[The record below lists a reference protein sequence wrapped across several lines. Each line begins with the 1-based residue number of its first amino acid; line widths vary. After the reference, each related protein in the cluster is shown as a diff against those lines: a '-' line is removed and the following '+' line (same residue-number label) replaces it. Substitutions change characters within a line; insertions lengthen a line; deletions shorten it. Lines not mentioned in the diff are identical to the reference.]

1 MWDKRRISGPLI
13 PSTAVTHLFVISF
26 LQCGEGR
33 DRVVTKAGVS
43 SVLPLFPAALASQES
58 LFSPLLAF
66 FPLHNWHFSMT
77 WAWQT
82 LHSKHLVIDWVS
94 GSRNPVYN
102 PSLVEVGDWWS
113 LVCVNTVQI
122 FLSSNFFLLLHHQK
136 LMVHISEVLSC
147 PPGDFKFHQPLSKG
161 QEQLIWFTARDTHF
175 LFWWTLMQTKIPFAV
190 NDSGKKRKVS

>member
-33 DRVVTKAGVS
+33 DQVVTKAGVS

-122 FLSSNFFLLLHHQK
+122 FLSSNFFLVLPETDGAYQWGF
-136 LMVHISEVLSC
+136 VLSTRWLQI
-147 PPGDFKFHQPLSKG
+147 PPAIFQ
-161 QEQLIWFTARDTHF
+161 R
-175 LFWWTLMQTKIPFAV
+175 
-190 NDSGKKRKVS
+190 SGTTDMIHC